1 MDDLY
6 YDAICYLMVLI
17 ICGICLWFIWNYYH
31 LQKFRDC
38 YLNNFRYNYCEK
50 YLDY

>member
-1 MDDLY
+1 MDDL
-6 YDAICYLMVLI
+6 YDAICYIMVII
-17 ICGICLWFIWNYYH
+17 ICVICLWFIWNYYH
-31 LQKFRDC
+31 LQIFKEC